1 MPRHFYLRLPHTNFP
16 IASVATAEDHC
27 VEDGKDIIEVRFAVA
42 TYNPSD
48 AGKLPFRKSWGKNR
62 AIGLLSTNK
71 DGFVTC
77 INVPSGTPGIEIKR
91 AVVQSIASG
100 EWAELH
106 PGAAAAKLAAHHWL
120 NQYEFSKIEKSI
132 AIYTTPE
139 LTITETSHPLHEDHA
154 IDNMENEGAPPSHLP
169 TTPSVER
176 DFSFHELSIPPAEA
190 CIATRYANDDIP
202 TPAEELPITFTTD
215 DDIRDGETVC
225 VHNNRPFECLQCH
238 PINDNPPDTIED
250 AVERAREP
258 EIVMTVREGDQE
270 KLDRIFS
277 GTHRTENESWSWSTH
292 TLPAS

>member
-1 MPRHFYLRLPHTNFP
+1 MPRHFYLRLYHTNFP

-27 VEDGKDIIEVRFAVA
+27 VEDGKDIIKVRFAVA

-77 INVPSGTPGIEIKR
+77 IDVPGGTPGIEIKR

-132 AIYTTPE
+132 ATYMTPE

-154 IDNMENEGAPPSHLP
+154 IDNMENEGAPP
-169 TTPSVER
+169 T
-176 DFSFHELSIPPAEA
+176 
-190 CIATRYANDDIP
+190 P
-202 TPAEELPITFTTD
+202 TPAEELPITLTTD

-225 VHNNRPFECLQCH
+225 VHNNRPFECLQCR

-250 AVERAREP
+250 VVERARAD
-258 EIVMTVREGDQE
+258 EIVVTVREGDQE

-277 GTHRTENESWSWSTH
+277 GDHRPENESWSWSTH